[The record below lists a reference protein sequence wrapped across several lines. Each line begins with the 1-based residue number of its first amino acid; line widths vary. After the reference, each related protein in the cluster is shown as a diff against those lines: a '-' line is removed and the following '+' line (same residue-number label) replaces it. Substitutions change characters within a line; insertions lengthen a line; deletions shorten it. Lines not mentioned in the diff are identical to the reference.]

1 VSLFSQRSQVTSR
14 HVTSRQVQCSPHFL
28 THTHSLTHSITLSL
42 SVIMNIT
49 EVGFT
54 DLISQ
59 LVATTSLDVVP
70 VVGSSS
76 FVTVDSVRQRASE
89 YVALCGGRVTSAELQ
104 SYLNIEK
111 LHVDNIIQKVRMGVY
126 VCVYVCECDCECGCM
141 HG

>member
-1 VSLFSQRSQVTSR
+1 
-14 HVTSRQVQCSPHFL
+14 
-28 THTHSLTHSITLSL
+28 
-42 SVIMNIT
+42 MNIT

-76 FVTVDSVRQRASE
+76 FVTVDSVRHRASE

-111 LHVDNIIQKVRMGVY
+111 LHVDNVIQKVRMCVY
-126 VCVYVCECDCECGCM
+126 VCVCV
-141 HG
+141 